1 MIKVLDPGFYT
12 SIQDAG
18 RFGCQNY
25 GVPVSGSMDQGSA
38 NIANR
43 ILGNPNSK
51 ALLELTMIG
60 CVLKFECNTHI
71 SITGSDMDPK
81 LNNLSIEM
89 YSSLEV
95 KKGDVLSFGRVID
108 GFRTY
113 LAFKGGIDSEKVMN
127 SRSMYNGLTN
137 QFKLNKNDEVHLND
151 FSKELTGKHE
161 GSIKKMVM
169 SKILECYKGPE
180 FNMLSK
186 QNKELL
192 IEKEYSISNNHN
204 RMGYVLNQKI
214 DNNLK
219 SIITSHVLPGTVQLT
234 LGGRLIILMKD
245 AQTTGGYPRVLQ
257 LTAKSIDILSQK
269 KTSSIIK
276 FQLIN

>member
-18 RFGCQNY
+18 RFGYQNY

-38 NIANR
+38 DIANR

-60 CVLKFECNTHI
+60 CILRFECNTQV

-81 LNNLSIEM
+81 LNNLSVQM
-89 YSSLEV
+89 YSCIEV
-95 KKGDVLSFGRVID
+95 RKGDVLSFRRVKD

-127 SRSMYNGLTN
+127 SRSMYNGLTS
-137 QFKLNKNDEVHLND
+137 QFKLNKNDQIHLNH
-151 FSKELTGKHE
+151 FSKDLIEKPE
-161 GSIKKMVM
+161 GSIKKMVI
-169 SKILECYKGPE
+169 SNILECYKGPE

-186 QNKELL
+186 QNKEL
-192 IEKEYSISNNHN
+192 IIDKEYSISNNHN

-257 LTAKSIDILSQK
+257 LTSKSIDILSQK
-269 KTSSIIK
+269 KTNSTIK

>member
-18 RFGCQNY
+18 RFGYQNY

-38 NIANR
+38 DIANR

-60 CVLKFECNTHI
+60 CILKFECNAQI

-81 LNNLSIEM
+81 LNNLSVQM
-89 YSSLEV
+89 YSCIEV
-95 KKGDVLSFGRVID
+95 RKGDVLSFRRVKD

-127 SRSMYNGLTN
+127 SRSMYNGLTS
-137 QFKLNKNDEVHLND
+137 QFKLNKNDQIHLNH
-151 FSKELTGKHE
+151 FSKDLIEKPE
-161 GSIKKMVM
+161 GSIKKMVI
-169 SKILECYKGPE
+169 SNILECYKGPE

-186 QNKELL
+186 QNKEL
-192 IEKEYSISNNHN
+192 IIDKEYSISNNHN

-257 LTAKSIDILSQK
+257 LTSKSIDILSQK
-269 KTSSIIK
+269 KTNSTIK